1 MSNSYY
7 EFVYIPEYSN
17 RSMNTIIFNDS
28 SIYSYE
34 FIVDDS
40 NIGGTIH
47 LDFKTEMKV
56 WRN

>member
-1 MSNSYY
+1 
-7 EFVYIPEYSN
+7 
-17 RSMNTIIFNDS
+17 MNTIIFNDS